1 VLGAQAYNPKYLE
14 DWDREDCFRG
24 QTKQGVLEIPCPK
37 LSDQNKLEFDSSNSA
52 FALQVQSSEF
62 KPQSY
67 QRKRD
72 LKSVLKIRK
81 IKKPKNPLYWQFLSF
96 VCLTL

>member
-52 FALQVQSSEF
+52 FVFQVQSPEF
-62 KPQSY
+62 KPQSF
-67 QRKRD
+67 QRKR
-72 LKSVLKIRK
+72 LTKC
-81 IKKPKNPLYWQFLSF
+81 IKNQKN
-96 VCLTL
+96 